1 MDIITELAKIN
12 GYEDERYSDLVKQDV
27 KQTYPSF
34 ADEIAIIRK
43 EILLLLKEISSLKSE
58 DIQHTE
64 FIEYNDKI
72 EAIKTKIKENT
83 GLKMEV

>member
-72 EAIKTKIKENT
+72 EAIKAKIKENT